1 MNVSL
6 AVWVI
11 TVGILTAAF
20 VLDFAVVDARPHV
33 FGPKQAARWV
43 IAYIVAALFFATYV
57 WNFFGAEYGQQFL
70 AGWITEYSLSVD
82 NLFVFIVLM
91 SSFSVP
97 EMLKHRVLL
106 IGVAIAI
113 VLRGILIVVGAAA
126 ISRFTATFYV
136 FAAFLFYTAVSVWRS
151 HDEEPD
157 PEGNGLIR
165 LIEKH
170 LPTTREYAGTS
181 FTVKIDGKRFIT
193 PLFVVIL
200 AVGTTDLLFALDSIP
215 AVFGLTQEPYLV
227 FAANAFA
234 LMGLRQLY
242 FLLDGLLSKI
252 IYLAR
257 GLAIILGFIAIKLF
271 LEAVAGTTE
280 LHPPHIT
287 IAQSLLFIALTLG
300 TTVVTSLLAV
310 RRSPELASHSEIS
323 DALAESV
330 EHSGEGI
337 EHLGTQ
343 GAISDAPKDA
353 DN

>member
-1 MNVSL
+1 MNVSEAIWAITFGVL
-6 AVWVI
+6 A
-11 TVGILTAAF
+11 TAF
-20 VLDFAVVDARPHV
+20 ILDFAVVDARPHV

-43 IAYIVAALFFATYV
+43 LGYIIAALVFATFV
-57 WNFFGAEYGQQFL
+57 WNYFGAEYGQQFL

-91 SSFSVP
+91 SSFAVP
-97 EMLKHRVLL
+97 DLLKHRVLL

-113 VLRGILIVVGAAA
+113 VLRGVLIVVGAAA
-126 ISRFTATFYV
+126 IAKFSATFYV
-136 FAAFLFYTAVSVWRS
+136 FAAFLFYTAISVWRS
-151 HDEEPD
+151 HNEEPD
-157 PEGNGLIR
+157 PDGNALIR
-165 LIEKH
+165 LIEKYV
-170 LPTTREYAGTS
+170 PTSREYVGS
-181 FTVKIDGKRFIT
+181 KLISKIDGKRIIT

-215 AVFGLTQEPYLV
+215 AVFGLTKEPYLV

-310 RRSPELASHSEIS
+310 RHSPELASHSEIS
-323 DALAESV
+323 DALAEST
-330 EHSGEGI
+330 EHSGEAI

-343 GAISDAPKDA
+343 GAISDAVKDA

>member
-1 MNVSL
+1 MNVSS
-6 AVWVI
+6 AVWIV
-11 TVGILTAAF
+11 TLGILIAAF
-20 VLDFAVVDARPHV
+20 VLDFVVVDARPHV

-43 IAYIVAALFFATYV
+43 VGYILAALAFAAFV
-57 WNFFGAEYGQQFL
+57 WNYFGAEYGQQFL

-91 SSFSVP
+91 SSFAVP

-113 VLRGILIVVGAAA
+113 ILRGALIVVGAAA

-136 FAAFLFYTAVSVWRS
+136 FAVFLFYTAISVWRS

-165 LIEKH
+165 LVEKYI
-170 LPTTREYAGTS
+170 PTSREYVDAKLTIQIS
-181 FTVKIDGKRFIT
+181 GKRYIT

-215 AVFGLTQEPYLV
+215 AVFGLTKEPYLV

-257 GLAIILGFIAIKLF
+257 GLAIILGFIAVKLF
-271 LEAVAGTTE
+271 LEAVAGTTD

-287 IAQSLLFIALTLG
+287 IAQSLMFIATTLG
-300 TTVVTSLLAV
+300 VTVITSLIAV
-310 RRSPELASHSEIS
+310 RRSPELALQSEIS
-323 DALAESV
+323 HAVNEST
-330 EHSGEGI
+330 EHLGEAI
-337 EHLGTQ
+337 EHLG
-343 GAISDAPKDA
+343 SEDSPK
-353 DN
+353 